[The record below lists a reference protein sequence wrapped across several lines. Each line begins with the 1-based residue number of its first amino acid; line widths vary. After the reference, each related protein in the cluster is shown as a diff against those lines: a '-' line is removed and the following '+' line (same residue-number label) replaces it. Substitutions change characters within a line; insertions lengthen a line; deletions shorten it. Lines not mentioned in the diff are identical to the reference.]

1 MKNNLSR
8 TINKVAFK
16 VKKYSPEICVVLG
29 VAGMVTSAVM
39 ACKATLKVNDILEE
53 TKQTVDSIKEV
64 KEKADE
70 LPEGVTYSEEDSKKD
85 LTIAYCKT
93 GVKLAKL
100 YAPSVILGTLSIGSI
115 VASNV
120 IMKKRNVALAATCTA
135 VTQSFKDYRER
146 VVEKFGEEVD
156 KKLKY
161 GIKAV
166 EIEKEITDEDGNT
179 RMVKE
184 TKEVVTDKGIL
195 EGYSEFAKFFDE
207 LSDYWEDDPD
217 YNLMFLRRVEDEA
230 NRMLEHEGFLFLND
244 VYGMLGIPK
253 TRGGQVYGW
262 IYDKD
267 VEHKIDFGI
276 YDINRLSNRKF
287 VNGYES
293 AILLDFHNLDGNIWE
308 KM

>member
-29 VAGMVTSAVM
+29 VTGMVTSAVM

-184 TKEVVTDKGIL
+184 TKEVATDKGIL

-207 LSDYWEDDPD
+207 LSDFWEDDPD

>member
-29 VAGMVTSAVM
+29 VTGMVTSAVM

-161 GIKAV
+161 GVKAV

-184 TKEVVTDKGIL
+184 TKEVATDKGIL
-195 EGYSEFAKFFDE
+195 EGYSPFAKFFDE
-207 LSDYWEDDPD
+207 LSDFWEDDPD
-217 YNLMFLRRVEDEA
+217 YNLMFIRRMEDAA
-230 NRMLEHEGFLFLND
+230 NNKLKSEGFLFLND
-244 VYGMLGIPK
+244 VYTMLGIPK
-253 TRGGQVYGW
+253 TRAGQVYGW

-276 YDINRLSNRKF
+276 YDIDRLSNRKF
-287 VNGYES
+287 VNGYEKS
-293 AILLDFHNLDGNIWE
+293 ILLDFNVDGNIWE
-308 KM
+308 QM